1 MKKIIILLINLSI
14 LLILTGCFS
23 LEVVEYIEFVN
34 EPAEMYVK
42 GTTLDKD
49 AFQIRAKLTTSVDP
63 IVLKL
68 SNSEVTTLGLDFT
81 STGRKTVTVKYKGVT
96 ISANYYVVDEIIN
109 TVEKLMSIG
118 TDNDYSGA
126 IVGLENKKFSVEPK
140 KSPTAADLPE
150 NYTVSPIIISNGIR
164 LVGQTGTIIEG
175 TAVSKNFYIITLEH
189 GTIENVQISSSYG
202 VAGANNNA
210 SGIYL
215 NVNDTKN
222 VSILNSQINNCR
234 SGIQGY
240 IRSGSTVTIEGNV
253 ITGNR
258 TGILVNEALGQLN
271 LLSNQIVGNKTFGML
286 FYNIDVAD
294 TKETAEVE
302 KSNAVAR
309 RNNAILLNNVNIK
322 KNVFAD
328 NWYAQI
334 ESRTPDYKIDISQN
348 YFGSKPNVLETV
360 IAQETPHPSDGG
372 AFIQRPLDNRNGNLY
387 FPNLSPEGELIFNI
401 GHSQKYISGGY
412 VLNSYYTDIEC
423 TNLVNYNPQD

>member
-1 MKKIIILLINLSI
+1 MKKIIIFVVYVSLLVLMV
-14 LLILTGCFS
+14 GCFG
-23 LEVVEYIEFVN
+23 LEGVEYIEFVN
-34 EPAEMYVK
+34 EPAEMYIE
-42 GTTLDKD
+42 GTPVNKD
-49 AFQIRAKLTTSVDP
+49 EFQIRAKLTTSSEPV
-63 IVLKL
+63 ILKL
-68 SNSEVTTLGLDFT
+68 SNSEVTVLGLDF
-81 STGRKTVTVKYKGVT
+81 STTGKKTVTVKYKGVT
-96 ISANYYVVDEIIN
+96 VSANYYVVNAIID
-109 TVEKLMSIG
+109 TVQELEDIG
-118 TDNDYSGA
+118 TNANYSNL
-126 IVGLENKKFSVEPK
+126 IVGLANKKFSVVAK
-140 KSPTAADLPE
+140 KSSTAEDLPK
-150 NYTVSPIIISNGIR
+150 NYTQSPIVISNGVR
-164 LVGQTGTIIEG
+164 LVGQSGTVIEG
-175 TAVSKNFYIITLEH
+175 TAVDPNFYIIRLEN
-189 GTIENVQISSSYG
+189 GIIENVQITSSYG

-210 SGIYL
+210 SGIFL
-215 NVNDTKN
+215 DVNDTKN

-240 IRSGSTVTIEGNV
+240 IRFGSTVTIEGNV

-286 FYNIDVAD
+286 FYNINVAD
-294 TKETAEVE
+294 TKVTAEVE

-309 RNNAILLNNVNIK
+309 RNNATLLNNVNIK

-387 FPNLSPEGELIFNI
+387 FPNLSPEGELILNT
-401 GHSQKYISGGY
+401 GHSEKYISGGY